1 MSRTAVGRLVAVGAL
16 CASSVAH
23 AQPQPTTDGYCD
35 WVENVAES
43 ASDDLYYPS
52 LFGAFGYVKE
62 PSLTTAAEAV
72 EAGIRVQAGINY
84 KLSGIYEGSLTRDR
98 AHHDCM
104 RHKALDRVQGETS
117 YRALEARIKTL
128 DAALPEADKILAQIQ
143 TDVEGRR
150 ATAQDLVAMR
160 LRVNELRGLSSDAHR
175 ALDALPAP
183 TNAKLGGALAEYYEA
198 DEQIEKDEGLLRKM
212 QGIDVSVKVGYD
224 QFLDRQDNAPIFGLL
239 TVSMNLGLF
248 AQGSANDRA
257 LAGRRFMVREQ
268 HQVQLVDTTVKHLR
282 ELVDAEGK
290 RIEETAILMSDLEKQ
305 MAVLDRVGG
314 DDNRRYRQT
323 VWFDYIKTVADHDYY
338 AAHVSVLKQVIGE
351 VAP

>member
-1 MSRTAVGRLVAVGAL
+1 VAVGAL
-16 CASSVAH
+16 CASSVVAH
-23 AQPQPTTDGYCD
+23 AQPQPQPPPTTDGYCD
-35 WVENVAES
+35 WVEGVAES

-52 LFGAFGYVKE
+52 VFGAFGYVKE

-72 EAGIRVQAGINY
+72 EPGIRVQAGLNY

-98 AHHDCM
+98 AHHDCL

-143 TDVEGRR
+143 SEVEGRR

-175 ALDALPAP
+175 QLDALPAP
-183 TNAKLGGALAEYYEA
+183 TNVKLGGALGEYYAE

-212 QGIDVSVKVGYD
+212 QGIDVSVKFGYD
-224 QFLDRQDNAPIFGLL
+224 QFIDKNDNAPIFGLL

-248 AQGSANDRA
+248 VQGSANDRA

-282 ELVDAEGK
+282 ELVDSESR
-290 RIEETAILMSDLEKQ
+290 RIEETAVLMSDLEKQ
-305 MAVLDRVGG
+305 MAILDRVGG

-323 VWFDYIKTVADHDYY
+323 VWFDYIKTVADHDYF
-338 AAHVSVLKQVIGE
+338 AAHVGVLKQVIGE

>member
-1 MSRTAVGRLVAVGAL
+1 VGAL

-35 WVENVAES
+35 WVEGVAES
-43 ASDDLYYPS
+43 ASDDLYYPA

-72 EAGIRVQAGINY
+72 EAGIRVQAGLNY

-117 YRALEARIKTL
+117 YHALVARIKTL

-143 TDVEGRR
+143 ADVEGRR

-175 ALDALPAP
+175 QLDALPAP
-183 TNAKLGGALAEYYEA
+183 TNAKLGGALNEYYAA

-212 QGIDVSVKVGYD
+212 QGIDISVKVGYD
-224 QFLDRQDNAPIFGLL
+224 QFVDRTDNAPIFGLL

-248 AQGSANDRA
+248 AQSSANDRA

-282 ELVDAEGK
+282 ELVDSEGK
-290 RIEETAILMSDLEKQ
+290 RIEETSVLMQDLEKQ
-305 MAVLDRVGG
+305 MGVLDRVGG

-323 VWFDYIKTVADHDYY
+323 VWFDYIKTMADHDYF
-338 AAHVSVLKQVIGE
+338 AAHVAVLKQVIGE